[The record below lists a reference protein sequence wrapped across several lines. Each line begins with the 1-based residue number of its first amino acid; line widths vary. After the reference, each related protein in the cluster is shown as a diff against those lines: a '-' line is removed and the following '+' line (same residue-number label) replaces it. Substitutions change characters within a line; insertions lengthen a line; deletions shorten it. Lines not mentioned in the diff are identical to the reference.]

1 LDLERLM
8 GAAITACGAAL
19 PKDSLDNAE
28 LAKRLDVDED
38 WIYVRTGIRSRRI
51 AAENDTTG
59 SLATQAAAQVLDRTG
74 VAAED
79 LDLVIVA
86 TFTPDYQLP
95 ATAPLV
101 AASLGATN
109 AGAFDLS
116 AACSGFL
123 YALAQAS
130 ALIENGTMRRVL
142 VCGADVLSRITD
154 YSDARSCV
162 LFGDGAGAA
171 LVEETEG
178 PTRLGPFRLKADG
191 TRPELLWIPPE
202 KGTMQMEGREVYKHA
217 VAGMSSTVKEV
228 LEESGLT
235 IEDVDLVVAHQAN
248 ARILKAVAE
257 RLAVPDEKVMT
268 NIARV
273 GNTSA
278 ASIPLAIAEAYESGR
293 ISEGDRIVVT
303 AFGGGFTWGAGL
315 LRWGVG
321 SRREQEL
328 AVAGKTHG

>member
-1 LDLERLM
+1 M

-19 PKDSLDNAE
+19 PKKTLDNAE
-28 LAKRLDVDED
+28 LARRLDVDED

-51 AAENDTTG
+51 ASENDTTG
-59 SLATQAAAQVLDRTG
+59 SLATQAAAQVLDRAE

-101 AASLGATN
+101 AAALGASH
-109 AGAFDLS
+109 AGAFDIS

-123 YALAQAS
+123 YGLAQAA
-130 ALIENGTMRRVL
+130 ALIENGTANRVL
-142 VCGADVLSRITD
+142 VCGADVLSRVTD

-171 LVEETEG
+171 LLERVEG
-178 PTRLGPFRLKADG
+178 PTRIGPFRLKADG
-191 TRPELLWIPPE
+191 TRPELLWIPPD
-202 KGTMQMEGREVYKHA
+202 KGVMQMEGREVYKHA
-217 VAGMSSTVKEV
+217 VAGMSGTVKEV
-228 LEESGLT
+228 LQESGLT

-257 RLAVPDEKVMT
+257 RLSVPDDKVMT
-268 NIARV
+268 NIAKV

-278 ASIPLAIAEAYESGR
+278 ASIPLAIAEAYETGR

-315 LRWGVG
+315 LTWGIG
-321 SRREQEL
+321 DRKEQEL
-328 AVAGKTHG
+328 TMAGKTGA

>member
-1 LDLERLM
+1 M

-19 PKDSLDNAE
+19 PKQTLDNAE
-28 LAKRLDVDED
+28 LARRLDVDED

-51 AAENDTTG
+51 ASESDTTG
-59 SLATQAAAQVLDRTG
+59 SLATQAAAQVLDRAD
-74 VAAED
+74 VAPDDID
-79 LDLVIVA
+79 LIIVA

-101 AASLGATN
+101 AAALGAGN

-123 YALAQAS
+123 YGLAQAS
-130 ALIENGTMRRVL
+130 ALIENGTANRVL

-171 LVEETEG
+171 LLERVEG
-178 PTRLGPFRLKADG
+178 PTRIGPFRLKADG

-202 KGTMQMEGREVYKHA
+202 KGVMQMEGREVYKRA
-217 VAGMSSTVKEV
+217 VSGMSGTVTDV
-228 LEESGLT
+228 LAESGLT
-235 IEDVDLVVAHQAN
+235 IDDIDLLVAHQAN

-257 RLAVPDEKVMT
+257 RLAVPEDKVMT
-268 NIARV
+268 NIAKV

-278 ASIPLAIAEAYESGR
+278 ASIPLAIAEAYEDGR

-315 LRWGVG
+315 LTWGIG
-321 SRREQEL
+321 DRKEPAL
-328 AVAGKTHG
+328 TVAGETSA

>member
-1 LDLERLM
+1 M

-19 PKDSLDNAE
+19 PKKTLDNEE
-28 LAKRLDVDED
+28 LARRLEVDED

-51 AAENDTTG
+51 ASENDTTG
-59 SLATQAAAQVLDRTG
+59 SLATQAASQVLDRAG

-79 LDLVIVA
+79 VDLVIVA

-101 AASLGATN
+101 AAALGAGN
-109 AGAFDLS
+109 AGAFDIS

-123 YALAQAS
+123 YGLAQAS
-130 ALIENGTMRRVL
+130 ALIENGTAKRVL

-154 YSDARSCV
+154 YSDPRSCV

-171 LVEETEG
+171 LLERIEG
-178 PTRLGPFRLKADG
+178 PTRLGPFRLMADG
-191 TRPELLWIPPE
+191 TRPELLWIPPD
-202 KGTMQMEGREVYKHA
+202 KGVMQMEGREVYKRA
-217 VAGMSSTVKEV
+217 VAGMSATVNEV
-228 LEESGLT
+228 LLESGLT
-235 IEDVDLVVAHQAN
+235 IDDVDLVVAHQAN

-257 RLAVPDEKVMT
+257 RLAVPDDKVMT
-268 NIARV
+268 NIAKV

-278 ASIPLAIAEAYESGR
+278 ASIPLAIAEAYETGR
-293 ISEGDRIVVT
+293 ISDGDRIVVT

-315 LRWGVG
+315 LTWGVG
-321 SRREQEL
+321 QRQEGEL
-328 AVAGKTHG
+328 TVAGRSRA

>member
-1 LDLERLM
+1 M

-19 PKDSLDNAE
+19 PKQVLDNAE
-28 LAKRLDVDED
+28 LAARLDVDED
-38 WIYVRTGIRSRRI
+38 WIFARTGIRNRRI
-51 AAENDTTG
+51 ASANDTTG
-59 SLATQAAAQVLDRTG
+59 SLATQAAAQVLDRAG
-74 VAAED
+74 VAPED
-79 LDLVIVA
+79 IDLVIVA

-101 AASLGATN
+101 AASLGAKN
-109 AGAFDLS
+109 AGAYDVA

-171 LVEETEG
+171 LVERIEG
-178 PTRLGPFRLKADG
+178 PTRIGPFRLKADG
-191 TRPELLWIPPE
+191 TRPELLWVPPDE
-202 KGTMQMEGREVYKHA
+202 GVMKMEGREVYKRA

-228 LEESGLT
+228 LDESGLT
-235 IEDVDLVVAHQAN
+235 IDDVDLVVAHQAN

-257 RLAVPDEKVMT
+257 RLSVPEEKVMT

-278 ASIPLAIAEAYESGR
+278 ASIPLAIDEAYGSGR
-293 ISEGDRIVVT
+293 VAEGDRIVVT

-315 LRWGVG
+315 LTWGVD
-321 SRREQEL
+321 SPQERAL
-328 AVAGKTHG
+328 AMAGENRA

>member
-1 LDLERLM
+1 MERLM

-19 PKDSLDNAE
+19 PKQTLDNAE
-28 LAKRLDVDED
+28 LARRLDVDED

-51 AAENDTTG
+51 ASESDTTG
-59 SLATQAAAQVLDRTG
+59 SLATQAAAQVLDRAD
-74 VAAED
+74 VAPDDID
-79 LDLVIVA
+79 LIIVA

-101 AASLGATN
+101 AAALGAGN

-123 YALAQAS
+123 YGLAQAS
-130 ALIENGTMRRVL
+130 ALIENGTANRVL

-171 LVEETEG
+171 LLERVEG
-178 PTRLGPFRLKADG
+178 PTRIGPFRLKADG

-202 KGTMQMEGREVYKHA
+202 KGVMQMEGREVYKRA
-217 VAGMSSTVKEV
+217 VSGMSGTVTDV
-228 LEESGLT
+228 LAESGLT
-235 IEDVDLVVAHQAN
+235 IDDIDLLVAHQAN

-257 RLAVPDEKVMT
+257 RLAVPEDKVMT
-268 NIARV
+268 NIAKV

-278 ASIPLAIAEAYESGR
+278 ASIPLAIAEAYEDGR

-315 LRWGVG
+315 LTWGIG
-321 SRREQEL
+321 DRKEPAL
-328 AVAGKTHG
+328 TVAGETSA